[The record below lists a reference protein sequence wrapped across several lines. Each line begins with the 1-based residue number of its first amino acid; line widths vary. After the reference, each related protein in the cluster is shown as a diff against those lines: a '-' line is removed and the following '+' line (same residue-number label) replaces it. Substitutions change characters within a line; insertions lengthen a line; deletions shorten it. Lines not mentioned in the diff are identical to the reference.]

1 MQGLNKIQP
10 NKIKTA
16 SELSDNWQVLAEALQ
31 IVMKLEGYENAYEDI
46 KNLTRGQNLDKH
58 SYLEIVD
65 SLKISKTSKD
75 KLRKLTPHKY
85 TGIASILAKNKFS

>member
-16 SELSDNWQVLAEALQ
+16 SELSDNWQVLAEGLQ
-31 IVMKLEGYENAYEDI
+31 IVMKLEGYENAYEEI
-46 KNLTRGQNLDKH
+46 KNLTRGQNLDEH

-65 SLKISKTSKD
+65 SLKISKTSKN
-75 KLRKLTPHKY
+75 KLRKLTPHNY
-85 TGIASILAKNKFS
+85 IGIASILAKNKF